1 MRVCQ
6 DCRGLNVLLE
16 SNRVG
21 LGDITSIFENM
32 KGATCFTSIDLAS
45 GFTHLEIAEEDKHKT
60 AFRDANGEL
69 WEFNR
74 CNFGLNTL
82 PSGFAAC
89 VGGAL
94 GPLNGNGVQN

>member
-1 MRVCQ
+1 M
-6 DCRGLNVLLE
+6 
-16 SNRVG
+16 
-21 LGDITSIFENM
+21 GDIASIVDNM
-32 KGATCFTSIDLAS
+32 KGATCFIDLAS
-45 GFTHLEIAEEDKHKT
+45 GFTQLEITEDKHKT

-74 CNFGLNTL
+74 CNFGLKTL